1 MSANGWR
8 IGIDVGG
15 TFNDFVAVQNSTGRQ
30 VFYKEPSVP
39 SDPSLAVERGIAG
52 LLEKAGIAAGDVGL
66 VMHGTTLA
74 LNSIIQRN
82 GPRLGMVVSRGNR
95 DVFEIARSR
104 MPSAFDFTAR
114 RETPLVP
121 RNHVFEVG
129 ARCQSNGE
137 VVYRPEEAE
146 LDQLAAKIEA
156 ADLKAVAVMLI
167 NSFRHPELER
177 EVAAGLRRRL
187 PDLPITESA
196 AIWPEMRE
204 YERGLLAALNA
215 YIQPMMQSYFD
226 RLESRMRGLGVV
238 APVFITTNNGGTV
251 SLPTARLRPIDTV
264 LSGPS
269 AGVVAA
275 VRMVPAAYRDHL
287 VTLDMGGT
295 SADMAVVT
303 GGEPEY
309 TQLAQVGAFPI
320 ILPVVAVTA
329 IGAGGG
335 SAVWIDPQGVLK
347 IGPESVGSDPGP
359 ICYGRGGERVAI
371 TDCYLATGILDPDT
385 FLGGRM
391 PLAKTPA
398 VAGLAGL
405 AAELGLKGENAPEQ
419 AASAALRVATARMA
433 VELSKM
439 LAKRGLDHRRFALV
453 AFGGAG
459 ATHAT
464 MLADEARLGKVIIP
478 LAPGTFCALGASLAD
493 IRRDFARSL
502 GGFLH
507 VDGAGYEPVAAA
519 LAEMKSEALEW
530 IAGETDR
537 SASLGFRVK
546 VDMRFA
552 DQAYELEVFVP
563 EELRETLDGKALLDL
578 FHAEHERLYGFADRD
593 AAVRVSTVRFSIS
606 AHIADT
612 PARTLETGEAAP
624 TGTRNVFHD
633 GRWWDAPLFR
643 RLDLPAGF
651 AISGPAIIEQDDTTV
666 WIVPGWRC
674 EVEPMGNLI
683 LKPVGE
689 QAQKTGYTARPEVL
703 EACSAGL
710 TG

>member
-1 MSANGWR
+1 MSGWR

-15 TFNDFVAVQNSTGRQ
+15 TFNDFVAAQNGTGLR

-39 SDPSLAVERGIAG
+39 ADPSLAVERGMAG
-52 LLEKAGIAAGDVGL
+52 LLAKAGIAAADVEL

-104 MPSAFDFTAR
+104 MPSAFDFSAK
-114 RETPLVP
+114 RETPLIP
-121 RNHVFEVG
+121 RNHVFEVN
-129 ARCQSNGE
+129 ARCLSDGE
-137 VVYRPEEAE
+137 VVYRPESAE
-146 LDQLAAKIEA
+146 LDRLADDIRA
-156 ADLKAVAVMLI
+156 AGLKAVAVMLI
-167 NSFRHPELER
+167 NSFRHPQLEQ
-177 EVAAGLRRRL
+177 EVAAELRARL
-187 PDLPITESA
+187 PELPVTESA
-196 AIWPEMRE
+196 DIWPEMRE

-215 YIQPMMQSYFD
+215 YIQPMMRSYFD
-226 RLESRMRGLGVV
+226 RLESRMRGLGVD
-238 APVFITTNNGGTV
+238 APIFITTNNGGTV
-251 SLPTARLRPIDTV
+251 SLATARARPIDTV

-275 VRMVPAAYRDHL
+275 VKMAPDSYRDHL
-287 VTLDMGGT
+287 VTFDMGGT

-303 GGEPEY
+303 GGEPEF

-335 SAVWIDPQGVLK
+335 SSVWIDPQGVLK

-371 TDCYLATGILDPDT
+371 TDCYLATGILDPDA

-391 PLAKTPA
+391 PLKKDPA
-398 VAGLAGL
+398 VAALARL
-405 AAELGLKGENAPEQ
+405 ADDLGLSGDDRAEQ
-419 AASAALRVATARMA
+419 AASAALRVASAKMA

-464 MLADEARLGKVIIP
+464 MLAEEARLEKIVIP

-502 GGFLH
+502 GGFLRP
-507 VDGAGYEPVAAA
+507 DGAGFAPVADAMAA
-519 LAEMKSEALEW
+519 MQAEALEW
-530 IAGETDR
+530 IAGESDR
-537 SASLGFRVK
+537 DATLSFRVK
-546 VDMRFA
+546 ADMRFA

-563 EELRETLDGKALLDL
+563 EEQRESLDGAMLLDL

-593 AAVRVSTVRFSIS
+593 ADVRVSTVRFSIS
-606 AHIADT
+606 ARDAE
-612 PARTLETGEAAP
+612 AAAQRLEPGKAEATGER
-624 TGTRNVFHD
+624 TVYHD
-633 GRWWDAPLFR
+633 GKWWTAPLYSRF
-643 RLDLPAGF
+643 DLPAGF
-651 AISGPAIIEQDDTTV
+651 TVEGPAIIEQDDTTV
-666 WIVPGWRC
+666 WIVPGWHC

-683 LKPVGE
+683 LTP
-689 QAQKTGYTARPEVL
+689 ARGR
-703 EACSAGL
+703 A
-710 TG
+710 

>member
-1 MSANGWR
+1 MSGNGWR
-8 IGIDVGG
+8 VGIDVGG
-15 TFNDFVAVQNSTGRQ
+15 TFNDFVAAQNGTGVR

-52 LLEKAGIAAGDVGL
+52 LLAKAGIAAADVDL

-74 LNSIIQRN
+74 LNSILQRN

-95 DVFEIARSR
+95 DVLEIARSR
-104 MPSAFDFTAR
+104 MPSAFDFSAK
-114 RETPLVP
+114 RETPLIP
-121 RNHVFEVG
+121 RNLVFEVG
-129 ARCQSNGE
+129 ARCMSNGE
-137 VVYRPEEAE
+137 VVDRPDEAA
-146 LDQLAAKIEA
+146 LDALAERLKA
-156 ADLKAVAVMLI
+156 ADLKAVAVMLV

-177 EVAAGLRRRL
+177 LVADGLRARL
-187 PDLPITESA
+187 PDLPVTESA

-226 RLESRMRGLGVV
+226 KLESRMRGLGITV
-238 APVFITTNNGGTV
+238 PIFITTNNGGTV
-251 SLPTARLRPIDTV
+251 SLATARARPIETV

-275 VRMVPAAYRDHL
+275 LKMAPGAYRDHL

-309 TQLAQVGAFPI
+309 TQLAQVDAFPI

-359 ICYGRGGERVAI
+359 ICYGRGGQRVAI
-371 TDCYLATGILDPDT
+371 TDCYLTTGILDPDT

-391 PLAKTPA
+391 PLSKAPA
-398 VAGLAGL
+398 VAGLARL
-405 AAELGLKGENAPEQ
+405 ADDLGLKGENAAEQ
-419 AASAALRVATARMA
+419 AAAAALRVASAKMA

-439 LAKRGLDHRRFALV
+439 LAKRGLDHRQFALV

-464 MLADEARLGKVIIP
+464 MLADEAKLERIIIP

-502 GGFLH
+502 GGFLDP
-507 VDGAGYEPVAAA
+507 DGSGFQPVADA
-519 LAEMKSEALEW
+519 LAGMKAEALDW

-537 SASLGFRVK
+537 DAQLGFRVK

-563 EELRETLDGKALLDL
+563 EELRESLDGQSLLDL

-606 AHIADT
+606 AHAAEL
-612 PARTLETGEAAP
+612 PTLSLQPGEAAP
-624 TGTRNVFHD
+624 VGSRRVFHD

-643 RLDLPAGF
+643 RFDLPAGF
-651 AISGPAIIEQDDTTV
+651 TLSGPAVVEQEDTTV

-674 EVEPMGNLI
+674 EVEPTGNLV
-683 LKPVGE
+683 LTPSE
-689 QAQKTGYTARPEVL
+689 SRHRTG
-703 EACSAGL
+703 
-710 TG
+710 